1 MRLFE
6 IEIMNYTN
14 AENNDEE
21 EETTSSTTR
30 LTFSV

>member
-6 IEIMNYTN
+6 IELMNYTN